1 MNYLPYEEHY
11 QDRKAEKVALRLF
24 YIFVYILLIFY
35 GIMFVTDIAFNTKY
49 RYITVEGLSMQPT
62 LNTNPILDGDKYYQD
77 GVYVLL
83 TQEVDYNDI
92 VIVSRPNDVKGKP
105 NYTVIK
111 RAIAFEGDKISIV
124 KLPTGEYD
132 MFGLPITEYRLVLQ
146 KKGEKEAKVVY
157 EDYIKSYAEWDY
169 IASTSYEGLRYD
181 SDFYHDYIQKGL
193 TTTATVTYQNKLS
206 ETVSEEVELFTIGSD
221 SDTDDRQVFYL
232 GDNRLGSKDSRENG
246 TTDQS
251 MIVGKVIYI
260 VRDSYSLKN
269 SAFGWFNKVKYFFVI
284 IWNEIVDYF
293 ASLP

>member
-1 MNYLPYEEHY
+1 MPYEEHY
-11 QDRKAEKVALRLF
+11 QDKKAEKVALRLF

-35 GIMFVTDIAFNTKY
+35 GIMFVTDIAFNMKY

-92 VIVSRPNDVKGKP
+92 VIVSRPNDVKGQP

-146 KKGEKEAKVVY
+146 KKGEKKPKWCMRTTSKAMRSGTTLPQRRM
-157 EDYIKSYAEWDY
+157 EDCAM
-169 IASTSYEGLRYD
+169 
-181 SDFYHDYIQKGL
+181 
-193 TTTATVTYQNKLS
+193 TVT
-206 ETVSEEVELFTIGSD
+206 FIMTI
-221 SDTDDRQVFYL
+221 F
-232 GDNRLGSKDSRENG
+232 K
-246 TTDQS
+246 
-251 MIVGKVIYI
+251 K
-260 VRDSYSLKN
+260 
-269 SAFGWFNKVKYFFVI
+269 A
-284 IWNEIVDYF
+284 
-293 ASLP
+293 